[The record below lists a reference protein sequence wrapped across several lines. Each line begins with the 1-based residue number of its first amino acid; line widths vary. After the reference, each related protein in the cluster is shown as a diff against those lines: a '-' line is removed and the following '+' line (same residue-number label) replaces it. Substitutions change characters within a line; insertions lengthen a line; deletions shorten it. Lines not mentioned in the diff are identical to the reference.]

1 MHNEQSQGTYPWN
14 FLTLFDKVLIKK
26 LYKVEVKVQYC
37 VMCKH
42 IRRKYIET
50 AGLTIKIP
58 YIQGSIV
65 FFQGGRAQWF

>member
-1 MHNEQSQGTYPWN
+1 
-14 FLTLFDKVLIKK
+14 
-26 LYKVEVKVQYC
+26 
-37 VMCKH
+37 MCKH

-65 FFQGGRAQWF
+65 FFQGGRGYIDLSNGKMLKKSLIDKDW

>member
-26 LYKVEVKVQYC
+26 SWKVKVKVKYC

-42 IRRKYIET
+42 IRREYIET
-50 AGLTIKIP
+50 ADLTIKIP
-58 YIQGSIV
+58 NKQGSIV
-65 FFQGGRAQWF
+65 SFPGGRVI